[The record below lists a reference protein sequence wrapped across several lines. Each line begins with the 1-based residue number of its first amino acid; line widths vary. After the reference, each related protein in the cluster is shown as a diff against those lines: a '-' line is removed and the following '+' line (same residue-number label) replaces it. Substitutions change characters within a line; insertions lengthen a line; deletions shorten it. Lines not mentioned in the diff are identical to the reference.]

1 MGISTGLMTT
11 GQGITA
17 PLLPL
22 YARSFDVSTSVVG
35 LTFTVFAVAR
45 LLVNI
50 PAGNLADRRGI
61 RMLLVAG
68 PVVNALGM
76 IGSGLAVGI
85 GDLMAWRFVA
95 GAGSAMY
102 MTAGQLYVLA
112 ASAPE
117 RRGRNLS
124 INSGALL
131 AGFAIGPAIGGGLAE
146 LGGLRMPFF
155 VVGGLGLAAALYS
168 FARLA
173 EPERTAT
180 TEPSVGTR
188 SATDPPPPGPSG
200 SWGFLTS
207 RGFVVVAAMSVA
219 MFATRAG
226 TRATL
231 VPLLAVDELA
241 MSEGTLGL
249 AFGVSGVMGLIL
261 IGPAGI
267 AADKVGRI
275 ATIVPMAVITIGG
288 VLAVTWAAN
297 AWQLVVALLV
307 LAVGTS
313 ATGPAQ
319 YSFLADAVPERD
331 RGRAIGAYRSA
342 GDIGLLAAPPLLGFV
357 ADQTSIDTALMVNA
371 AMLAVVTVGFAVLA
385 REPARTGTTTDPLAS
400 GQRPGSVDDDQGE
413 RWLTPPTGR

>member
-50 PAGNLADRRGI
+50 PAGNLADRHGI

-102 MTAGQLYVLA
+102 MTGGQLYVLA
-112 ASAPE
+112 ASDPD

-131 AGFAIGPAIGGGLAE
+131 AGFAIGPALGGGLAE

-168 FARLA
+168 FARLT
-173 EPERTAT
+173 EPERTETA
-180 TEPSVGTR
+180 EPSTSAPAPVGR
-188 SATDPPPPGPSG
+188 SG
-200 SWGFLTS
+200 SWGFLAS

-275 ATIVPMAVITIGG
+275 ATIVPMGVITIAG

-319 YSFLADAVPERD
+319 YSFLADVVPERD

-357 ADQTSIDTALMVNA
+357 ADGTSIDTALIVNA
-371 AMLAVVTVGFAVLA
+371 AMLAVVTVGFAILA
-385 REPARTGTTTDPLAS
+385 REPERTGTAHSP
-400 GQRPGSVDDDQGE
+400 
-413 RWLTPPTGR
+413 